1 MPLRQ
6 KILLALLAVVSL
18 YYVISTF
25 YLDSNTA
32 TRAPAASA
40 PRTAMSTLQ
49 GGAGGVPPAG
59 GQNRRDAATLPGSTA
74 AINIDEWGPRDPFYR
89 FVNEV
94 ETEVIQAQKL
104 TATGLILEGIQWANG
119 KALIIINDEL
129 LRVNDIINGMK
140 LIRVGGD
147 FVVLKKGSSQI
158 TLRLG
163 GNNE

>member
-25 YLDSNTA
+25 YLDSSTA

-49 GGAGGVPPAG
+49 GGAGGIPPADG
-59 GQNRRDAATLPGSTA
+59 RNRRDAAALPGSTA
-74 AINIDEWGPRDPFYR
+74 ALNINEWGPRDPFYR
-89 FVNEV
+89 YVNEM
-94 ETEVIQAQKL
+94 ETGVNQVQTL
-104 TATGLILEGIQWANG
+104 TSIGLVLEGIQWANG

-129 LRVNDIINGMK
+129 LRVNDIINGMR
-140 LIRVGGD
+140 LIRVGED
-147 FVVLKKGSSQI
+147 FVVLQKGREQM